1 MPLCYSDPM
10 KIQQPTPDT
19 LITKSGAGAGLF
31 IGLLFMAIGIGGVVF
46 ALSGAAASKSIL
58 LAAGAIFFVIGA
70 LVFFTAS
77 SETVVLRKSGQSSVE
92 NKRAIGGSKTSQT
105 FDTATIRS
113 VRLVTTMLP
122 TNTGGGLNSSRA
134 SNGRQSQ
141 LSLELNDNSQIVLGT
156 ASGGGGLSVN
166 GIGVTDLIQKAP
178 LSKEAH
184 QISEFLGVPLDAG
197 DFSNPIATIRS
208 VKDAV
213 MGRNEQPTATPPT
226 VPGAAQSAAPEAP
239 MQPPQFPPQQ

>member
-1 MPLCYSDPM
+1 M

-46 ALSGAAASKSIL
+46 ALSGAATSKSIL

-70 LVFFTAS
+70 LVFFSAS
-77 SETVVLRKSGQSSVE
+77 SETVVLRKNGQSSVE
-92 NKRAIGGSKTSQT
+92 NKRAIGGSKTLQT

-141 LSLELNDNSQIVLGT
+141 LSLELSDNSQIVLGT
-156 ASGGGGLSVN
+156 ASGSGGLSVN

-197 DFSNPIATIRS
+197 DFSNPVATIRS
-208 VKDAV
+208 LKNAIT
-213 MGRNEQPTATPPT
+213 GEQQQPTTTPPT
-226 VPGAAQSAAPEAP
+226 VPAMSQQPQSASPEAP
-239 MQPPQFPPQQ
+239 VQPQPTEYPPQQ